1 MFLLDTNIISEMRK
15 IKTGRANA
23 NVTRW
28 AEHLNI
34 QETYLNSVIIGEIY
48 RGILLK
54 RHNKDYEQAQI
65 LQEWL
70 DDLLV
75 VYQGRILDVD
85 VQIANIFAELNTP
98 NFKSANDA
106 YIASTAIAYDLTLA
120 TRNIKDFDG
129 MPVKIINPFK
139 FT

>member
-1 MFLLDTNIISEMRK
+1 MFLLDTNVISEMRK

-75 VYQGRILDVD
+75 VYQGRILDID
-85 VQIANIFAELNTP
+85 VQIAKIFAELNTP

-106 YIASTAIAYDLTLA
+106 DIASTAIAYDLTLA

-129 MPVKIINPFK
+129 MPVKIINPFE